1 MRFRRVCKL
10 EGTERSLTLQSSH
23 SGPSSRFI
31 SLRIRESKDQKIFQ
45 ARTRFINLRANCRC
59 LFQTLYACSF
69 DPFSGNWFGEIKPW
83 GLRHQLLRPNIYMM
97 TQSLEA
103 VTAKIVIY
111 QKLQMLSSFNSF
123 NGLWILFFLD
133 IFGFFSPL
141 GYPSPMYGR
150 SAFNDVLPSHASFL
164 QPSTKLVVYCF
175 GSSTRIITSKR
186 ALINYPLSLPPQ
198 LPALPRPVMRTWNAS
213 ILLPG
218 L

>member
-1 MRFRRVCKL
+1 
-10 EGTERSLTLQSSH
+10 
-23 SGPSSRFI
+23 
-31 SLRIRESKDQKIFQ
+31 
-45 ARTRFINLRANCRC
+45 
-59 LFQTLYACSF
+59 
-69 DPFSGNWFGEIKPW
+69 
-83 GLRHQLLRPNIYMM
+83 MM

-111 QKLQMLSSFNSF
+111 QKLQMLFSF

-186 ALINYPLSLPPQ
+186 ALVDYPLSLPPQ
-198 LPALPRPVMRTWNAS
+198 LPALPSTSDAHVECFHPTPWSLNYPLTQFDLLIIFIQDSLALHIMHRG
-213 ILLPG
+213 ILTRSDLKREVKLTLPR
-218 L
+218 